1 MDKKIFWMG
10 LAALVLVLLML
21 ACGGY
26 CAYYI
31 ARAWRSHTH
40 EVDEPQSSVE
50 RERGGATGPHSW
62 PPAIAN
68 TATRKVPNARPRN
81 VSHHRA

>member
-1 MDKKIFWMG
+1 VEKQLFWMG

-31 ARAWRSHTH
+31 ARAWRSHTR
-40 EVDEPQSSVE
+40 EVDEPPSSVGWE
-50 RERGGATGPHSW
+50 RDQS
-62 PPAIAN
+62 PAIAR
-68 TATRKVPNARPRN
+68 TATRKAPNARLRN